1 MLNQQQLTEAL
12 AFQSFKSMQLENMAA
27 QLEQHCKSLLEE
39 LQLLKKQNEEQQ
51 DILQKPAQDEE
62 RIISLRADLFKA
74 EQALRCIAYV
84 DGPKPHRQIARE
96 AVEKLFAEPN
106 A

>member
-1 MLNQQQLTEAL
+1 MLNQQQLTDAL
-12 AFQSFKSMQLENMAA
+12 AFQSYKAMQFENMAA